1 VFIQKII
8 PAEVKTVKIM
18 SKLIGVRGNNMNLS
32 TLSLFNHMTDDDF
45 MAIHKAGQLKNL
57 CQALSIDL
65 QPQEDEESKT
75 YTA

>member
-1 VFIQKII
+1 
-8 PAEVKTVKIM
+8 
-18 SKLIGVRGNNMNLS
+18 MNLS

>member
-1 VFIQKII
+1 
-8 PAEVKTVKIM
+8 M
-18 SKLIGVRGNNMNLS
+18 SKLIGVKENNMNLS
-32 TLSLFNHMTDDDF
+32 TLSLFNHMTDEDF
-45 MAIHKAGQLKNL
+45 IAIHKAGQLKNL